1 MDIRRVI
8 QPLSYL
14 LCGDSRYYYYVKLA
28 KHLGLSRESIL
39 ELQNRKLQRLITHAY
54 NAVPYYR
61 RYFDSNNL
69 RPEEIKSSSDLIKLP
84 IMTKQ
89 AIKDNLEELKSSN
102 HKKLKRITSGGSTGE
117 TAVVYKSGYFL
128 QMSHAALLRNFS
140 ITGWLPWHRSVWIWG
155 APYEHQQVKDSL
167 ISKIGIFINGRLLLN
182 AYNYSSRDFPV
193 WAGKIKN
200 FKPKVLYGYSSIIL
214 EFAKWCIENNITFD
228 SIARVVSTTEKLIG
242 RETIEKAFRCKVY
255 DHYGCREVLSIATEC
270 KDGKLHIS
278 DDTVIVEH
286 TDEDHLL
293 ITALDSFHFPII
305 RYKVGDV
312 GKKPDGKCPCGLKF
326 SLMNLEIGR
335 ITDNFVRPDN
345 RKISSSAFATYLS
358 TLNINFFKYQLIQK
372 TVDSF
377 EVKFVSNSEECG
389 KDKQIFIKAL
399 EEYFGKVKVDFIQ
412 VEEIPAEPSG
422 KRLLFKCLV
431 KRS

>member
-117 TAVVYKSGYFL
+117 TGVVYKSGYFL

-182 AYNYSSRDFPV
+182 AYNYSPRDFPK
-193 WAGKIKN
+193 WTGKIKV
-200 FKPKVLYGYSSIIL
+200 FKPEVLYGYSSIIL
-214 EFAKWCIENNITFD
+214 EFAKWCIANNITLD
-228 SIARVVSTTEKLIG
+228 SITRVVSTTEKLVD
-242 RETIEKAFRCKVY
+242 RETIENAFRCKVY
-255 DHYGCREVLSIATEC
+255 DHYGCREILSIATEC
-270 KDGKLHIS
+270 KDGNLHIS
-278 DDTVIVEH
+278 DDTVIVEQ
-286 TDEDHLL
+286 TDEDHLF

-312 GKKPDGKCPCGLKF
+312 GKKPDGACPCGLNF

-335 ITDNFVRPDN
+335 VTDNFICTDN
-345 RKISSSAFATYLS
+345 RKISSSALSAYIS
-358 TLNINFFKYQLIQK
+358 TLNINFVQYQLIQK
-372 TVDSF
+372 SVDTF
-377 EVKFVSNSEECG
+377 EVKFVSNSGECDN
-389 KDKQIFIKAL
+389 DKQVFIKAL

-412 VEEIPAEPSG
+412 VEEIPPEPSG